1 MPKHK
6 ITPQEANE
14 WKKNPEKFAIS
25 VQRANESRARRN
37 AWKAEAKN
45 VLKEDDERLKALDV
59 KFDPISGFG
68 SIGERVEFAIKE
80 FRWNIPVE
88 LAKFPLVKEI
98 RNCGSIKAYCRKY
111 HLAGREDMVLTNLI
125 KLRAKYDFPFYA
137 ASFVSIKAKTG
148 GANVKFV
155 LNYPQRILCEVFE
168 RLRTQGKPIKVIVL
182 KARQWGGSTL
192 TQNYMAWIQLMHK
205 EGWYSAIV
213 AHQSSAALKIKAM
226 YDKMIRDFP
235 PSLLGIKDKC
245 KMSLTPY
252 SGSRTD
258 YTITQSKKPV
268 RDVVI
273 SIGSMQSPDSVRA
286 GDVSMVHYSEV
297 GLYRT
302 TEGKTPEDLIQAIS
316 ASIPD
321 APLAMNVMESTAKG
335 ENNLFHH
342 EWLDANKPVDDGW
355 SGRTPVF
362 IPWYSIEMYRK
373 SFTDEDERFKFAETL
388 VEFKEKTEVKS
399 PREEPGAYLW
409 KLWKMGACLEA
420 INWYVNKRREFRNH
434 DSMASEFPSDD
445 IEAFAHSGQ
454 AIFDKYHVEQ
464 LRHNCCSPK
473 RLGEV
478 VGEDISGPRS
488 LNNLRFVDD
497 TQGQLRIWEL
507 PDKSFKASDRYVV
520 SVDVGGVSDKSD
532 YSVIVV
538 IDRWWRTE
546 GENDEIVAEW
556 HGHIRHE
563 LLAWKM
569 LQVASFYNDALLVPE
584 ANTYIQDYNKTEG
597 DHAQFILD
605 TIGGV
610 YRNMYTRKASPE
622 KIREGRAREWGFFT
636 SRASKEMIIDHLKML
651 INTGGYTER
660 EEQALAEYNVY
671 QRDEKG
677 AANAAVGYH
686 DDRLMCRAI
695 GLYVSSTM
703 PIPREVKTN
712 VTDDRFKFNNS
723 NWLNE
728 SSF

>member
-1 MPKHK
+1 MFNK
-6 ITPQEANE
+6 E
-14 WKKNPEKFAIS
+14 WGDKMWERRKSDPEFGEMFERNRQAAVRKTIDEKFDAKTIIVEDNKRMKS
-25 VQRANESRARRN
+25 VKS
-37 AWKAEAKN
+37 
-45 VLKEDDERLKALDV
+45 D
-59 KFDPISGFG
+59 FDPISGYG
-68 SIGERVEFAIKE
+68 SIGERVEFVVEE
-80 FRWNIPVE
+80 FRWNIPIE
-88 LAKFPLVKEI
+88 MAKYRLVREI
-98 RNCGSIKAYCRKY
+98 RNCGSIKKYCAKY
-111 HLAGREDMVLTNLI
+111 RMRGREELVLSNLI
-125 KLRAKYDFPFYA
+125 KLRAKCDFPFYA
-137 ASFVSIKAKTG
+137 ASFVSIKAKVG
-148 GANVKFV
+148 GSNVKFV
-155 LNYPQRILCEVFE
+155 LNYPQRMLCEVFE
-168 RLRTQGKPIKVIVL
+168 KLRTEGKPIKVIVL

-226 YDKMIRDFP
+226 YDKMIREFP
-235 PSLLGIKDKC
+235 PSLLDIKDKS
-245 KMSLTPY
+245 KMALTPY

-258 YTITQSKKPV
+258 YTITQSKKQV

-316 ASIPD
+316 ASIPE

-342 EWLDANKPVDDGW
+342 EWLDAKAGI

-362 IPWYSIEMYRK
+362 VPWYCIEMYRRPFE
-373 SFTDEDERFKFAETL
+373 SDEQRFNFARALYVNRERTET
-388 VEFKEKTEVKS
+388 KS
-399 PREEPGAYLW
+399 PREEAGAYIW
-409 KLWKMGACLEA
+409 KLWEMGATLEA

-454 AIFDKYHVEQ
+454 AIFDKYHVEK
-464 LRHNCCSPK
+464 LRSSCCSPK
-473 RLGEV
+473 HLGEI
-478 VGEDISGPRS
+478 VGDDVTGPRS
-488 LNNLRFVDD
+488 LCNLKFTDD
-497 TQGQLRIWEL
+497 TQGQLKVWEL
-507 PDKSFKASDRYVV
+507 PDTSFRSIDRYVV

-569 LQVASFYNDALLVPE
+569 LQVATFYNNALLVPE

-605 TIGGV
+605 TIGGL

-636 SRASKEMIIDHLKML
+636 SRSSKEMIIDHLKML
-651 INTGGYTER
+651 INTHGYVER
-660 EEQALAEYNVY
+660 EEAALAEYNVY

-677 AANAAVGYH
+677 AANAAEGYH

-695 GLYVSSTM
+695 GLYVSSTL
-703 PIPREVKTN
+703 PIPREVKGN
-712 VTDDRFKFNNS
+712 VDGRFNFNQS